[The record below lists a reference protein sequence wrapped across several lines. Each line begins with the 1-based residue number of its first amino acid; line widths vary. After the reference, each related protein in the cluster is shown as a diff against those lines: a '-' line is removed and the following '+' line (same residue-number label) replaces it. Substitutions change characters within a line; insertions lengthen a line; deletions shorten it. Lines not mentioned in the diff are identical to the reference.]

1 MSILVETRLPDET
14 DPDNGFEVSQ
24 TAWDLGGMVL
34 LQQTA
39 PAYRFE
45 RTQEKLQFSPV
56 DHWTI
61 TFLRKGSTWTGV
73 DGRVAMNTP
82 GTLEIRSL
90 GTPFRGRALATEAVS
105 LIVPVDEF
113 ADCGGLPATS
123 NNAILGG
130 LRAELLIN
138 YLASLAAKLDHITCE
153 DLPSV
158 KDRLREMVF
167 ETVAP
172 LVTRDRDDDRTTQIG
187 LMARA
192 RRFIQGNL
200 ASAELTPDTL
210 CRELGIS
217 RTRLYELF
225 ASSGGVANYI
235 RRRRLSTVHA
245 ILFDPSNSQR
255 IAEVAYAFGFESA
268 ANFSR
273 AFTQQF
279 GYSPSNVRK
288 HMQPRNGQP
297 DAASAERAKISFEK
311 LLIMLGNA

>member
-1 MSILVETRLPDET
+1 MSIMVDTRLPD
-14 DPDNGFEVSQ
+14 DVAPDVGFDVSQ
-24 TAWDLGGMVL
+24 TVWNLGGIL
-34 LQQTA
+34 LVQQAA

-45 RTQEKLQFSPV
+45 RTQEKVQFSPV

-61 TFLRKGSTWTGV
+61 TFLRKGNTWTGV

-105 LIVPVDEF
+105 VIVPVDEF
-113 ADCGGLPATS
+113 ADYGGLSSTS
-123 NNAILGG
+123 NNAIIGG

-138 YLASLAAKLDHITCE
+138 YLASLEVNLDHIASE

-172 LVTRDRDDDRTTQIG
+172 LVAHGRDDDRTRQIG

-192 RRFIQGNL
+192 RRIIQNNL
-200 ASAELTPDTL
+200 TSAELTPDTL
-210 CRELGIS
+210 SRELGIS

-225 ASSGGVANYI
+225 ANSGGVANYI
-235 RRRRLSTVHA
+235 RRRRLSTIHA
-245 ILFDPSNSQR
+245 ILFDPTNSQR
-255 IAEVAYAFGFESA
+255 IADVAYAFGFDST

-288 HMQPRNGQP
+288 QMRTGRA
-297 DAASAERAKISFEK
+297 DAESAVKIENTFEK
-311 LLIMLGNA
+311 LLVMLGNS

>member
-1 MSILVETRLPDET
+1 MSIMVDTRLPD
-14 DPDNGFEVSQ
+14 DVAPDVGFDVSQ
-24 TAWDLGGMVL
+24 TVWNLGGIL
-34 LQQTA
+34 LVQQAA

-45 RTQEKLQFSPV
+45 RTQEKVQFSPV

-61 TFLRKGSTWTGV
+61 TFLRKGNTWTGV

-105 LIVPVDEF
+105 VIVPVDEF
-113 ADCGGLPATS
+113 ADYGGLPSTS
-123 NNAILGG
+123 NNAIIGG

-138 YLASLAAKLDHITCE
+138 YLASLEVNLDHIASE

-172 LVTRDRDDDRTTQIG
+172 LVAHGRDDDRTRQIG

-192 RRFIQGNL
+192 RRIIQNNL
-200 ASAELTPDTL
+200 TSAELTPDTL
-210 CRELGIS
+210 SRELGIS

-225 ASSGGVANYI
+225 ANSGGVANYI
-235 RRRRLSTVHA
+235 RRRRLSTIHA
-245 ILFDPSNSQR
+245 ILFDPTNSQR
-255 IAEVAYAFGFESA
+255 IAEVAYAFGFDST

-288 HMQPRNGQP
+288 QMRTGRA
-297 DAASAERAKISFEK
+297 DAESAVKIENTFEK
-311 LLIMLGNA
+311 LLVMLGNS